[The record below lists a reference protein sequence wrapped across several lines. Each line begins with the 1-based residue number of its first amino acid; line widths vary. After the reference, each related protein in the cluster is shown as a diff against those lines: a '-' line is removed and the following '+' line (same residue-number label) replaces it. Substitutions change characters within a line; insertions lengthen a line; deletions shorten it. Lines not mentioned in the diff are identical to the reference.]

1 MQLLFL
7 LSLLQNFF
15 GRIEHPRGN
24 ITLELL
30 KAGLAKMVD
39 WSANFL
45 SNENIAEL
53 RSGELLAKQKRLC
66 LWKDWVIIN
75 S

>member
-1 MQLLFL
+1 
-7 LSLLQNFF
+7 
-15 GRIEHPRGN
+15 
-24 ITLELL
+24 
-30 KAGLAKMVD
+30 MVD

-53 RSGELLAKQKRLC
+53 RGGELLAKQKRLC

-75 S
+75 K